1 MVVIPRSKR
10 SKDKVVTDRRSLTL
24 ILNGLRASG
33 KTVILTN
40 GVFDLMHVGHVRY
53 LEDARSRGDYL
64 VVAVNSDSSALTL
77 KGKGRPVL
85 PVAERMEL
93 LSALSFVDYVT
104 MFEDETA
111 DALIE
116 QLQPNLYAK
125 GTDYNLRSL
134 PERDTLKALGIK
146 AVFVGDKK
154 AHSSAQLIGKIGRAR
169 ASSAKSAAKKSVA
182 KKPAAKKPAAKKP
195 ATKKPAAKKQATAKK
210 PASKKPASKK
220 PASKKPAKKAANRKA
235 TGR

>member
-10 SKDKVVTDRRSLTL
+10 SKDKVVTDRRSLAL

-40 GVFDLMHVGHVRY
+40 GVFDLLHVGHVRY

-64 VVAVNSDSSALTL
+64 VVAVNSDSSAAAL

-104 MFEDETA
+104 TFEDEAA
-111 DALIE
+111 DGLIE

-154 AHSSAQLIGKIGRAR
+154 AHSSAQLIAKIGRAR
-169 ASSAKSAAKKSVA
+169 ASGGKT
-182 KKPAAKKPAAKKP
+182 AAKKPAAKKK
-195 ATKKPAAKKQATAKK
+195 AAKKPVAKKKAARTPAAKKTAR
-210 PASKKPASKK
+210 
-220 PASKKPAKKAANRKA
+220 KKAARS
-235 TGR
+235 